1 MPNVYLRSIE
11 PPVTIVLAA
20 FVGKAHRLMKC
31 DGEIRMVDE
40 HLQ

>member
-1 MPNVYLRSIE
+1 MPNDYLCSIE

-20 FVGKAHRLMKC
+20 SVRKAHRLMKC
-31 DGEIRMVDE
+31 DGENRMVDE